1 MHHEHELVLCG
12 FYLIVFFFQ
21 SYDCN
26 DEAYTIP
33 ILCTFELLYIRIEGD
48 EPKDNTRVLY
58 TVYSGQ
64 EKPSEEGMASY
75 KTYLTCLTN
84 QK

>member
-1 MHHEHELVLCG
+1 MNMNWFCV
-12 FYLIVFFFQ
+12 VFIWSDFQ

-33 ILCTFELLYIRIEGD
+33 ILCTFELLNIRIEGD

-75 KTYLTCLTN
+75 KTYLSCLTN
-84 QK
+84 QKWLN